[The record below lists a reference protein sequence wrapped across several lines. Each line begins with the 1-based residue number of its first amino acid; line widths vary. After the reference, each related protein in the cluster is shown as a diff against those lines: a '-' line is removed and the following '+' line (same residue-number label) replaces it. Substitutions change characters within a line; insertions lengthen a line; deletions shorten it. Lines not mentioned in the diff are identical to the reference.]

1 MFDYLSFYCFAATSL
16 LYLPV
21 EKNFIVLKSHV
32 PRSAGAPER
41 YLLVTLTEVF
51 ETCQDIE
58 LRQAK
63 LYAALS
69 LILGDVDER
78 VARFWEQMSTE
89 EWQHYMLVDFG
100 RSLCTQTLG
109 RDARASGLPDV
120 SILRITDALD
130 EHEKKIDSGRI
141 TLNGAFEV
149 AIAIESSEADTI
161 YMYLLSTIRK
171 AIYESKQIYLMDRIS
186 QMEKGMVAHI
196 DLLVDATRRFS
207 KTPDLVRR
215 AQALKEHHAH

>member
-1 MFDYLSFYCFAATSL
+1 MCDAARDVCPSGLALGRQKLGHVVEGNNITDYLSS
-16 LYLPV
+16 
-21 EKNFIVLKSHV
+21 
-32 PRSAGAPER
+32 
-41 YLLVTLTEVF
+41 
-51 ETCQDIE
+51 
-58 LRQAK
+58 
-63 LYAALS
+63 
-69 LILGDVDER
+69 
-78 VARFWEQMSTE
+78 
-89 EWQHYMLVDFG
+89 
-100 RSLCTQTLG
+100 QTLG

-130 EHEKKIDSGRI
+130 EHETKIDSGRI